1 MKYERKGKKWKDR
14 KISRNI
20 SIRVSSLLVS
30 FSNRRLEIVFF
41 LSNDDV
47 GCRKTSRKRNGIRY
61 RHAIE
66 ADQGAAS
73 KRLSSVSRS
82 RSRCAASTVVDVEF
96 LRRSPGRITSTRRV
110 SSIRAP
116 LLLFLSNEWNYFERL
131 SRIESW
137 FSVSAIKLIPS
148 ISKFRFNPVCNLVFC

>member
-110 SSIRAP
+110 SSIEYPRSPPSFP
-116 LLLFLSNEWNYFERL
+116 LQRMKLFRTIISN
-131 SRIESW
+131 RI
-137 FSVSAIKLIPS
+137 VV
-148 ISKFRFNPVCNLVFC
+148 FRVGD